1 MEPKIFIGSSREN
14 ERLAVT
20 LQGLLNPHMS
30 AIVWSQTV
38 FLANYGNLDNLIK
51 ATGEFD
57 FACFL
62 GAPED
67 TVISRGSTQGAPRDN
82 VLFEFGLFLGA
93 LGRDRVFLVQP
104 RSNSGKIP
112 SDLAGIAFFSHKEID
127 EHNPEMA
134 ALAPTAL
141 EITNYV
147 KRIGKRTVLKP
158 TGSSTLRRYSPVLE
172 RGKIDRISNLA
183 DAALHYAKKRVGY
196 NQSIKEH
203 LIKKEVIP
211 ELYYYIT
218 EEGAKYWMDMMSDP
232 KYRFHNNSAKL
243 INLFARLLPDKI
255 FSQDGEVDLDF
266 ISLGSGDG
274 QKDHALLDEL
284 AKNSRA
290 SITYYP
296 IDISDKLLVE
306 CIRNVFTGNLD
317 HVGVRTKAVIGD
329 FCELATLRAVYEER
343 PAPNVFSI
351 LGNTFGNSDE
361 GRILGALRASMYSGD
376 YLIVEINC
384 SPEEVTSS
392 SSFLNSPFR
401 IEYACLPLRMLGLKV
416 DLNNV
421 VVRETKT
428 KSVFKS
434 ATSAE
439 TLYPRLEVDG
449 VVLKQVPL
457 AYDHRY
463 AFDEFQKEIEH
474 FLDVKIIEAHR
485 IENAGIILAAKR

>member
-1 MEPKIFIGSSREN
+1 MEPKMFIGSSAEN
-14 ERLAVT
+14 EHLAVT

-30 AIVWSQTV
+30 AIPWRQAV
-38 FLANYGNLDNLIK
+38 FSANYGNLENLIK
-51 ATGEFD
+51 ATSEFD

-67 TVISRGSTQGAPRDN
+67 TVISRGGTQGALRDN

-104 RSNSGKIP
+104 RSNFGKIP
-112 SDLAGIAFFSHKEID
+112 SDLAGVELLRYKEID
-127 EHNPEMA
+127 EHNPA
-134 ALAPTAL
+134 KAVLAPVAV
-141 EITNYV
+141 EIIDYV
-147 KRIGKRTVLKP
+147 KRIGIRP
-158 TGSSTLRRYSPVLE
+158 TGSSTARRYSPILE

-183 DAALHYAKKRVGY
+183 DAALYYAKKRVGY
-196 NQSIKEH
+196 HQSIKEH

-232 KYRFHNNSAKL
+232 KYRFHDNSIKL
-243 INLFARLLPDKI
+243 INLFARTLPDKI
-255 FSQDGEVDLDF
+255 YSHNGAINLDF

-274 QKDHALLDEL
+274 QKDHTLLDEL
-284 AKNSRA
+284 AKNPRA

-306 CIRNVFTGNLD
+306 CIRNVFNGNLD
-317 HVGVRTKAVIGD
+317 HVGVKTKAVIGD
-329 FCELATLRAVYEER
+329 FCDLATLRAVYEER

-361 GRILGALRASMYSGD
+361 ARILNALRASMYSGD
-376 YLIVEINC
+376 YLIVEVNC
-384 SPEEVTSS
+384 SPEEAISP
-392 SSFLNSPFR
+392 SFINSPFR

-416 DLNNV
+416 DLDKV
-421 VVRETKT
+421 VVRETKR
-428 KSVFKS
+428 KSVFES

-449 VVLKQVPL
+449 VVLEQVPL

-463 AFDEFQKEIEH
+463 AFDEFQKEIER
-474 FLDVKIIEAHR
+474 FLDVKIIAARR
-485 IENAGIILAAKR
+485 IENAGIILAAKP